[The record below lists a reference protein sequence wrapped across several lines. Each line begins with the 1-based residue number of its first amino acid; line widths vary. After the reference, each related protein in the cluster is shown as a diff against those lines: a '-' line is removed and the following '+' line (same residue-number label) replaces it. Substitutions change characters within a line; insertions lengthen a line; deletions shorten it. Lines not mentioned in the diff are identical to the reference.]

1 MCESLLIVDEAQ
13 REVIWCVA
21 LSHPDQRITTPWGV
35 LWRGQDLP
43 EGLEIW
49 VEAHASFF
57 LIAQGERA
65 IRAEAITPGRHR
77 LLITWLDST
86 DQDA

>member
-1 MCESLLIVDEAQ
+1 MCESLLSIDETQ

-21 LSHPDQRITTPWGV
+21 LSHPDQRIIIPWGV
-35 LWRGQDLP
+35 LWRGRDLP

-49 VEAHASFF
+49 VEAHAPFF

-65 IRAEAITPGRHR
+65 MRAEAITPGRHR
-77 LLITWLDST
+77 LVITWLDST
-86 DQDA
+86 EG